1 VNDRAIIPADTGL
14 TAPIF
19 ILLIEGDPVDEM
31 MLIRAVAENALTYQ
45 MTVARSVTE
54 ARKILATRSFDVI
67 LADYRFPDGTSF
79 DLMEALAGQMVIFIT
94 SRGDEEIAAQALHLG
109 AHDYLIKDPQH
120 NYLKLFP
127 YRVEIALRQ
136 RRMTQ
141 ELHERAA
148 QLQDL
153 LDGTN
158 DLIHSFTPDGRIL
171 FANRAWC
178 ETLGYSAEEVAALNL
193 FEIVHTDYRGHR
205 DELVQRAMVTK
216 EAGLMTAAFR
226 AKDGRVIAMEGNV
239 SMCLEN
245 GKIVATRGIFRD
257 ISGREQTKGE
267 LTEHYEKIQELDAKL
282 KEAHDHL
289 LQSERMTFIGQ
300 LATGVAHEINN
311 PIGYVYSNLGTL
323 EKYVQD
329 VFRMIEDYESAEGAI
344 ADEGVRARLQAAREK
359 LDIAFLKEDLR
370 ALMVESR
377 EGIVHVKNIV
387 RDLKDFSHVDAADEW
402 YAADLHKG
410 LDSTL
415 NIVHNEIKYKVEI
428 VKQYGDIVAVECLP
442 SQINQVFMNLLVNA
456 VHAVEKRGTIT
467 VRTGK
472 QDAEVWV
479 EIADTGKGIAPADLK
494 RIFEPFYTTKP
505 IGQGTGLG
513 LSLSYGIVQKHQGR
527 MEAQSEVGKGS
538 LFRVWLPVR
547 QPQTENM

>member
-1 VNDRAIIPADTGL
+1 MCTSTIGLWDWNIRTDAVFYAPCFKEMLGYTEDEFPDLFSTFIEALHPEDRNLVRRALDAHFSPQRTPYAIEYRLRTNTGKYRWFYTSGEAFRDQVGKPYRMIGAIIDI
-14 TAPIF
+14 TA
-19 ILLIEGDPVDEM
+19 
-31 MLIRAVAENALTYQ
+31 
-45 MTVARSVTE
+45 
-54 ARKILATRSFDVI
+54 
-67 LADYRFPDGTSF
+67 
-79 DLMEALAGQMVIFIT
+79 
-94 SRGDEEIAAQALHLG
+94 
-109 AHDYLIKDPQH
+109 
-120 NYLKLFP
+120 
-127 YRVEIALRQ
+127 
-136 RRMTQ
+136 
-141 ELHERAA
+141 
-148 QLQDL
+148 
-153 LDGTN
+153 
-158 DLIHSFTPDGRIL
+158 
-171 FANRAWC
+171 
-178 ETLGYSAEEVAALNL
+178 
-193 FEIVHTDYRGHR
+193 
-205 DELVQRAMVTK
+205 
-216 EAGLMTAAFR
+216 
-226 AKDGRVIAMEGNV
+226 
-239 SMCLEN
+239 
-245 GKIVATRGIFRD
+245 GK
-257 ISGREQTKGE
+257 QTKWE
-267 LTEHYEKIQELDAKL
+267 LTECYEEIQKLNVKL

-415 NIVHNEIKYKVEI
+415 NIVHNEIKYKVKV
-428 VKQYGDIVAVECLP
+428 VKEYGDIVAVECLP

-456 VHAVEKRGTIT
+456 VHAVEKCGTIT

-479 EIADTGKGIAPADLK
+479 EIADTGNGIAAADLK
-494 RIFEPFYTTKP
+494 RIFDPFYTTKP

-538 LFRVWLPVR
+538 VFRVWLPIQ
-547 QPQTENM
+547 QPQTESV

>member
-1 VNDRAIIPADTGL
+1 MIRSKEFLQPDAAAMCTSSIGL
-14 TAPIF
+14 WDWNIRTDVVFYAPCFKEMLGYTEDEFPNLFSTF
-19 ILLIEGDPVDEM
+19 I
-31 MLIRAVAENALTYQ
+31 
-45 MTVARSVTE
+45 
-54 ARKILATRSFDVI
+54 
-67 LADYRFPDGTSF
+67 
-79 DLMEALAGQMVIFIT
+79 EALHPED
-94 SRGDEEIAAQALHLG
+94 R
-109 AHDYLIKDPQH
+109 
-120 NYLKLFP
+120 N
-127 YRVEIALRQ
+127 
-136 RRMTQ
+136 
-141 ELHERAA
+141 
-148 QLQDL
+148 
-153 LDGTN
+153 
-158 DLIHSFTPDGRIL
+158 
-171 FANRAWC
+171 
-178 ETLGYSAEEVAALNL
+178 
-193 FEIVHTDYRGHR
+193 
-205 DELVQRAMVTK
+205 LVQRALDAHFSPQRTPYAI
-216 EAGLMTAAFR
+216 EYRLRTNTGEYRWFYTSGEAFR
-226 AKDGRVIAMEGNV
+226 DQEDKLYRMIGAIIDITA
-239 SMCLEN
+239 
-245 GKIVATRGIFRD
+245 GK
-257 ISGREQTKGE
+257 QTKWE
-267 LTEHYEKIQELDAKL
+267 LTECYEEIQKLNVKL

-329 VFRMIEDYESAEGAI
+329 VFRMIEDYESAEGTI
-344 ADEGVRARLQAAREK
+344 TDEGVRARLQAARKK

-415 NIVHNEIKYKVEI
+415 NIVHNEIKYKVKV
-428 VKQYGDIVAVECLP
+428 VKEYGDIVAVECLP

-538 LFRVWLPVR
+538 VFRVWLPVR
-547 QPQTENM
+547 QPQTESV

>member
-1 VNDRAIIPADTGL
+1 MKR
-14 TAPIF
+14 
-19 ILLIEGDPVDEM
+19 E
-31 MLIRAVAENALTYQ
+31 LIRSEEFLQPDAVAVCTSSIGLWDWNIRTDAVFYAPCFKEMLGY
-45 MTVARSVTE
+45 TE
-54 ARKILATRSFDVI
+54 DE
-67 LADYRFPDGTSF
+67 FPNLFSTF
-79 DLMEALAGQMVIFIT
+79 IEALHPED
-94 SRGDEEIAAQALHLG
+94 R
-109 AHDYLIKDPQH
+109 
-120 NYLKLFP
+120 N
-127 YRVEIALRQ
+127 
-136 RRMTQ
+136 
-141 ELHERAA
+141 
-148 QLQDL
+148 
-153 LDGTN
+153 
-158 DLIHSFTPDGRIL
+158 
-171 FANRAWC
+171 
-178 ETLGYSAEEVAALNL
+178 
-193 FEIVHTDYRGHR
+193 
-205 DELVQRAMVTK
+205 LVQRALDAHFSPQRTPYAI
-216 EAGLMTAAFR
+216 EYRLRTNTGEYRWFYTSGEAFR
-226 AKDGRVIAMEGNV
+226 DQEDKLYRMIGAIIDITA
-239 SMCLEN
+239 
-245 GKIVATRGIFRD
+245 GK
-257 ISGREQTKGE
+257 QTKWE
-267 LTEHYEKIQELDAKL
+267 LTECYEEIQKLNVKL

-329 VFRMIEDYESAEGAI
+329 VFRMIEDYESAEGTI
-344 ADEGVRARLQAAREK
+344 TDEGVRARLQAARKK

-415 NIVHNEIKYKVEI
+415 NIVHNEIKYKVKV
-428 VKQYGDIVAVECLP
+428 VKEYGDIVAVECLP

-479 EIADTGKGIAPADLK
+479 EIADTGKGIATADLK

-538 LFRVWLPVR
+538 VFRVWLPVR
-547 QPQTENM
+547 QPQTESV

>member
-1 VNDRAIIPADTGL
+1 MKRDMIGSEEFLQPDAAAVCTSSIGLWDWNIRTDVVFYATCFKDMLGYTEDEFPNLFSTFIKALHPEDRDLVRHALDAHLSPQRTPYAIEYRLRTNSGEYRWFYTSGEAFRDQADKPYRMIGAIIDI
-14 TAPIF
+14 TA
-19 ILLIEGDPVDEM
+19 
-31 MLIRAVAENALTYQ
+31 
-45 MTVARSVTE
+45 
-54 ARKILATRSFDVI
+54 
-67 LADYRFPDGTSF
+67 
-79 DLMEALAGQMVIFIT
+79 
-94 SRGDEEIAAQALHLG
+94 
-109 AHDYLIKDPQH
+109 
-120 NYLKLFP
+120 
-127 YRVEIALRQ
+127 
-136 RRMTQ
+136 
-141 ELHERAA
+141 
-148 QLQDL
+148 
-153 LDGTN
+153 
-158 DLIHSFTPDGRIL
+158 
-171 FANRAWC
+171 
-178 ETLGYSAEEVAALNL
+178 
-193 FEIVHTDYRGHR
+193 
-205 DELVQRAMVTK
+205 
-216 EAGLMTAAFR
+216 
-226 AKDGRVIAMEGNV
+226 
-239 SMCLEN
+239 
-245 GKIVATRGIFRD
+245 GK
-257 ISGREQTKGE
+257 QTKWE
-267 LTEHYEKIQELDAKL
+267 LTECHTEIQKLNVKL
-282 KEAHDHL
+282 KEARDHL

-387 RDLKDFSHVDAADEW
+387 RDLKDFSHVDAVDEW

-415 NIVHNEIKYKVEI
+415 NIVHNEIKYKVKV
-428 VKQYGDIVAVECLP
+428 VKEYGDIVAVECLP

-467 VRTGK
+467 VRTGR

-547 QPQTENM
+547 QPQTESV